1 MYYYKL
7 DDDNYLAS
15 PDPSYHA
22 LYTEVTEEEYN
33 QFNNLG
39 YDFIPEVKS
48 ISMRQTRL
56 KLLQMGILDLVEQA
70 LVNDRAMQI
79 EWEYAAEVLKT
90 NPLVLMMASQFG
102 LTQNQ
107 IDLLFYEAS
116 LL

>member
-1 MYYYKL
+1 MFYYKM
-7 DDDNYLAS
+7 DDNNYLAS
-15 PDPSYHA
+15 PDPSYKTV
-22 LYTEVTEEEYN
+22 YTEITEEEYN

-39 YDFIPEVKS
+39 FDSIPDVKS

-56 KLLQMGILDLVEQA
+56 KLLQMGILDIVEQA

-79 EWEYAAEVLKT
+79 EWEYAADVFKT
-90 NPLVLMMASQFG
+90 NPLVLMMATQFG
-102 LTQNQ
+102 MTQEQ